1 MSNGMS
7 RDVDQ
12 LDLAILTHL
21 QEDGRKSFT
30 DIANALGVAVGTV
43 SNRLRNMVADNT
55 VRIIPRVD
63 PQRVG
68 FNAPATINVSIEP
81 ACLEE
86 AVEEIASFPEV
97 SWLASITGDYD
108 LVVDVMCCDI
118 SHLKTFISQRLAKVP
133 GVRDMATCLYLQI
146 HKIALP
152 DLDLVKQ
159 GVSGGKKRD
168 NNTFTPR

>member
-1 MSNGMS
+1 MSDGLS

-12 LDLAILTHL
+12 LDLAILAHL

-30 DIANALGVAVGTV
+30 EIANALGVAVGTV
-43 SNRLRNMVADNT
+43 SNRLRNMVANNT

-68 FNAPATINVSIEP
+68 FSAPATINISVEP
-81 ACLEE
+81 ALLEE
-86 AVEEIASFPEV
+86 AIDEIATFPEV
-97 SWLASITGDYD
+97 SWLASIAGDYD

-118 SHLKTFISQRLAKVP
+118 THLKTFISQRLAKVS
-133 GVRDMATCLYLQI
+133 GVRDMTPYLYLQI

-152 DLDLVKQ
+152 DLDLVKRRKTPDQ
-159 GVSGGKKRD
+159 QE
-168 NNTFTPR
+168 NNTYTPR